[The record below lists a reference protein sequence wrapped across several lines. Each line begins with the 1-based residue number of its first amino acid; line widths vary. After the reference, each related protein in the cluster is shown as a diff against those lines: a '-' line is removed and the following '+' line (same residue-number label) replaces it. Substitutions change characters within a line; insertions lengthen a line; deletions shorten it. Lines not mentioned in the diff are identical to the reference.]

1 MNNNSKSNSLK
12 FIRNT
17 ISKNLVPNFF
27 SFYKRDYLK
36 DKNKVIKKILI
47 NYKENIILRSSAVDE
62 DGKIISN
69 AGKYDSIIVKKKDFY
84 ELPKKIDLILK
95 KLKNDLDEIIVQ
107 KLIEK
112 PEISG
117 VVFTKDKNTDSHY
130 YDINFDISKKTDLVT
145 SGKYNPSIK
154 SLIIFKDS
162 KKIPK
167 KFYKLI
173 KIIKILENK
182 FLNDRLDIEFC
193 IKKNKT
199 YILQCRPLLGK
210 RKKINQK
217 KIKEIILN
225 QEKKFEKIIAPTKS
239 LLGSTTIL
247 SNMSDWNPAEMIGVK
262 PFKLASS
269 LYSTLITNDVWSLQR
284 ANYGYKDVSPNVLM
298 LDLSG
303 NTYIDIRTDLNSF
316 LPKDLE
322 PKISE
327 KIINNSIKK
336 LKMNPNLHDKLE
348 FNIIDTCYNLN
359 INKKDFKFLTK
370 KEKNQFFKK
379 LISLTNKII
388 SGNYLQK
395 DLDNINLLKKK
406 VDELTK
412 SKLSHIQK
420 IYYLLDDCKKFG
432 TLAFAGIA
440 RCAFISKSIFDS
452 LLEEK
457 IIKPKAI
464 HEFYLSLETISKD
477 INNDYIKSL
486 KKKNFKNFFI
496 KYGHLRPSTYSISV
510 KNYRENL
517 KNYFSNN
524 LKNLSIKKS
533 HKFIIKKNELN
544 LINKHFKKHK
554 LSFKFD
560 QFIQFSRN
568 AIEGRE
574 TAKLIFSKS
583 IDEIFKNL
591 KILAKEINLDFEE
604 FEHLD
609 INLILK
615 SFSSLEQEK
624 LKKLLIQN
632 IQSNKKSY
640 NFSKNLKMPDVI
652 INKHDFSF
660 FYENIKKGNYITEK
674 KISGDIISFNKKTK
688 FEELNNKIVLIEN
701 ADPGFDFLFS
711 YNLKGLITKYGGA
724 NSHMAIRCME
734 IDLPSITG
742 VGNRTY
748 NMLDKSKKIYIDCLN
763 KKFEI
768 IH

>member
-379 LISLTNKII
+379 LINLTNKII

>member
-379 LISLTNKII
+379 LINLTNKII

-624 LKKLLIQN
+624 VKK
-632 IQSNKKSY
+632 
-640 NFSKNLKMPDVI
+640 I
-652 INKHDFSF
+652 INSK
-660 FYENIKKGNYITEK
+660 Y
-674 KISGDIISFNKKTK
+674 TK
-688 FEELNNKIVLIEN
+688 
-701 ADPGFDFLFS
+701 
-711 YNLKGLITKYGGA
+711 
-724 NSHMAIRCME
+724 
-734 IDLPSITG
+734 
-742 VGNRTY
+742 
-748 NMLDKSKKIYIDCLN
+748 
-763 KKFEI
+763 
-768 IH
+768 

>member
-379 LISLTNKII
+379 LINLTNKII

-496 KYGHLRPSTYSISV
+496 KYGHLRPSTFSISV